1 MKAENSFRP
10 NLATNAVATL
20 TIFVLAICATAQ
32 PENFRSGDTVVTN
45 DGRVCKVLTVTGRSA
60 RVACGASRSEIR
72 VYSFDS
78 ITSEARAAARREELE
93 RQRTN
98 GSNRPRPTTV
108 TFNVGDTVQMR
119 NGKIGKIESLTGEVA
134 QVKVGTES
142 DYVVVQDLKKIETEP
157 QRSFRV
163 GDSVVANGQAGVV
176 EELTSDGKGA
186 KVRFGNGKYDF
197 KWVPFVNMKS
207 PAEGRAAAE
216 QEKMAK
222 TFSVEAKPYF
232 ESVGWVLQYY
242 DPKAMDL
249 KGSKLHG
256 EDRKK
261 VASDLAE
268 LDRICTTKYPN
279 IENEKMANPNAEVP
293 LHLRYGDQC
302 AIARNRD
309 EILKKA
315 KARVLALSTEGE
327 IANWSNKLNRLRGGN
342 GYLVGDDVQM
352 LIYDRAAWEQKTAA
366 NIRKEYS
373 VEAETMPVDA
383 FAPLYK
389 IADEVKA
396 KIAADVETRSWKQ
409 PKYSDAAFEALG
421 RRELAGDFPGATVS
435 RIGMTYTTWEVR
447 DESTFVG
454 SDSVWRYYRITP
466 GAYRYK
472 NGELLAQLPNRP
484 FCQVREFTVTQR
496 KAGGGYGAAKAY
508 GSTAGT
514 FVKCP

>member
-1 MKAENSFRP
+1 MWA
-10 NLATNAVATL
+10 AL
-20 TIFVLAICATAQ
+20 TMTVLAICAAAQ
-32 PENFRSGDTVVTN
+32 QEIFRAGDTVETN

-78 ITSEARAAARREELE
+78 IMSEARAAAKREELE
-93 RQRTN
+93 RQRAN
-98 GSNRPRPTTV
+98 GSNRPRSTTV
-108 TFNVGDTVQMR
+108 TFNVGDTVQMP

-134 QVKVGTES
+134 QVRSGAES
-142 DYVVVQDLKKIETEP
+142 DFVVVQDLKKIETEP
-157 QRSFRV
+157 QRTFRV
-163 GDSVVANGQAGVV
+163 GESVVANGQAGVV
-176 EELTSDGKGA
+176 EELTQDGKGA
-186 KVRFGNGKYDF
+186 KVRFGSGKYDF

-207 PAEGRAAAE
+207 PSEGRAVAE

-222 TFSVEAKPYF
+222 IFYVEAKPYF

-242 DPKAMDL
+242 DPKAIDL

-256 EDRKK
+256 DDRKK
-261 VASDLAE
+261 VANDLAE
-268 LDRICTTKYPN
+268 LDRLCTTKYPN

-293 LHLRYGDQC
+293 LYQRYADQC

-315 KARVLALSTEGE
+315 KARVLALSTERE
-327 IANWSNKLNRLRGGN
+327 IESWSYKLTRLSTGI

-352 LIYDRAAWEQKTAA
+352 LIYDRAGWEQTTAA
-366 NIRKEYS
+366 KIRKEYAA
-373 VEAETMPVDA
+373 EGETMPPDA

-409 PKYSDAAFEALG
+409 PKYNDAAFEALG
-421 RRELAGDFPGATVS
+421 RRELAGDFPGAKVS

-484 FCQVREFTVTQR
+484 FCQIREFTVTQR
-496 KAGGGYGAAKAY
+496 KAGGGYGPAKAY
-508 GSTAGT
+508 GSTAGI